1 MSMPKRDAA
10 PAAYSM
16 LQLEAGL
23 STTSFTSKSSNDSD
37 TSDQLVTQERQVT
50 MQSGKCTRH
59 LCQFVDPLLTVL
71 QVAPVQGHPS
81 IMDAT
86 QHLPPQNFASVVPGV
101 YRSSYP
107 QAHDLGYLKTLNLK
121 TVVTLVEKEI
131 PEGYRAFLDESGI
144 KHIVFGMA
152 GTKKADIP
160 LPMMSSIISLISD
173 KQNHPMLV
181 HCNQGKHRTGCVVGV
196 LRRFHGWDTQAILDE
211 YTSFAEPKVRPT
223 DVQYLRE
230 FQLVN
235 LRHIVAH
242 GQDSVESTLSI
253 NHFVLLYVVVV
264 ACIILWIL
272 TAYGVVSLP
281 IFEPPVRPRVSEI

>member
-50 MQSGKCTRH
+50 MQS
-59 LCQFVDPLLTVL
+59 
-71 QVAPVQGHPS
+71 VAPVQGHPS

-242 GQDSVESTLSI
+242 RQDSVESTLSI